1 MEYLSTL
8 KLTSVDYFTLVVLLV
23 SALVG
28 ISRGLFKEVLALASW
43 FVAAWVSY
51 HYSYYLSIEWLSTFH
66 FDELLSLGI
75 SFIILFILTL
85 IICGL
90 FGGVVQK
97 IILSAGLSM
106 TDRFLGLVFGLAR
119 GVLVVVILATLA
131 ALTPIPQSMAWKNA
145 ITRPAMDMATGL
157 IKGWLPA
164 DWAKQLGEAM
174 PKVTPTI
181 TPKLT
186 IGI

>member
-28 ISRGLFKEVLALASW
+28 ISRGLFKEVLALVSW
-43 FVAAWVSY
+43 FLAAWVAY
-51 HYSYYLSIEWLSTFH
+51 HYTNYLSTEWLSAFH
-66 FDELLSLGI
+66 LDELVSLGV
-75 SFIILFILTL
+75 SFLILFIL
-85 IICGL
+85 
-90 FGGVVQK
+90 FGGLVQK
-97 IILSAGLSM
+97 IIMSTGLSL

-119 GVLVVVILATLA
+119 GGLIVVILATLA
-131 ALTPIPQSMAWKNA
+131 ALTPIPQSVAWKNA
-145 ITRPAMDMATGL
+145 ITRPAMDMATSL

-181 TPKLT
+181 TPKFT
-186 IGI
+186 IGS

>member
-1 MEYLSTL
+1 MDYLSTL

-23 SALVG
+23 SAFVG
-28 ISRGLFKEVLALASW
+28 ISRGLLKEVLALASW
-43 FVAAWVSY
+43 FAAAWVAY
-51 HYSYYLSIEWLSTFH
+51 HYSNYLSTEWLSTFH
-66 FDELLSLGI
+66 LDELLSLGV
-75 SFIILFILTL
+75 SFIILFVLTL
-85 IICGL
+85 IVCGL

-97 IILSAGLSM
+97 IILSVGLSL
-106 TDRFLGLVFGLAR
+106 TDRFLGLIFGVMR
-119 GVLVVVILATLA
+119 GGLVVVVVATLA

-145 ITRPAMDMATGL
+145 ITRPAIDMATGL

-164 DWAKQLGEAM
+164 DWAKRLGDAS
-174 PKVTPTI
+174 PKVNPTI

>member
-1 MEYLSTL
+1 
-8 KLTSVDYFTLVVLLV
+8 V
-23 SALVG
+23 SFL
-28 ISRGLFKEVLALASW
+28 
-43 FVAAWVSY
+43 
-51 HYSYYLSIEWLSTFH
+51 
-66 FDELLSLGI
+66 
-75 SFIILFILTL
+75 ILFILTL

-97 IILSAGLSM
+97 IILSVGLSL
-106 TDRFLGLVFGLAR
+106 TDRFLGLIFGVIR
-119 GVLVVVILATLA
+119 GGLIVVVLATLA
-131 ALTPIPQSMAWKNA
+131 ALTPILQSMAWKNA
-145 ITRPAMDMATGL
+145 ITRPAIDMATGL

-164 DWAKQLGEAM
+164 DWAKQMGDAM